1 MQTILQKTLQE
12 SKHIPKTNN
21 LEEFLFVSVQ
31 KSIEKNIR
39 IKFFSYTTMGFVSS
53 LLLYTYSSSFY
64 NDLASSGFYDYIR
77 LIVSED
83 LSTLAL
89 SSKELVYAIF
99 ESLPMMEIT
108 LSLGL
113 LFTVMVSVNGVLTS
127 LKRNQLHRMI

>member
-21 LEEFLFVSVQ
+21 LEGFLFVRVQ
-31 KSIEKNIR
+31 RSIEKNIR
-39 IKFFSYTTMGFVSS
+39 IKFFSYTAMGFISS
-53 LLLYTYSSSFY
+53 LLLYTYSNSFY
-64 NDLASSGFYDYIR
+64 KDLASSGVYDYIR

-89 SSKELVYAIF
+89 SSKELLYAIF

-113 LFTVMVSVNGVLTS
+113 LFTVMISVNGALIS
-127 LKRNQLHRMI
+127 LKKNQVHRMI